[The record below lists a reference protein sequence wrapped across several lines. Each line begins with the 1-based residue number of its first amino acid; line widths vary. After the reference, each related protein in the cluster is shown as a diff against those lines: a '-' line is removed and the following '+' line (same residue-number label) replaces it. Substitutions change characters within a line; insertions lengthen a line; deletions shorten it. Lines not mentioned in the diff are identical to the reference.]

1 MSRSAGPATLAIP
14 ILYSTDLD
22 RTAAFY
28 GPLGL
33 KIIERHDEYL
43 VMGVGAVEL
52 HFTSGNL
59 ASAPGQAFL
68 HVPDAGKLW
77 KELQGGSVGGV
88 GPLEDHLSGLREFL
102 VTDPD
107 GNRIRVGSP
116 TPRD

>member
-1 MSRSAGPATLAIP
+1 MVSP

-22 RTAAFY
+22 RTAEFY
-28 GPLGL
+28 GRLGL
-33 KIIERHDEYL
+33 KLVLRHDTHV
-43 VMGVGAVEL
+43 VMGAGSVEL

-59 ASAPGQAFL
+59 APAPGQAFL

-77 KELQGGSVGGV
+77 KELQGRGV
-88 GPLEDHLSGLREFL
+88 VSIGALEDLPSGLREFV

-116 TPRD
+116 TPES